1 MTTDPTTLHTS
12 NLDAVAA
19 LDPVL
24 IEDPATRRLIELGS
38 RFIVE
43 VTERFGTPAAPRW
56 ASGTVETEVFMAYHN
71 GGMDGH
77 TSVGPL
83 GAGVPRG
90 VLQIAAAINDAAGR
104 EVVDPLLRAMLFVAA
119 AAHDHTQLCG
129 RALLPEGHG
138 HHHGDER
145 ISAATARARCLEMGT
160 DPETGTLVFV
170 SVLATAFDPV
180 SKRQNVDYDRTDR
193 AVLAQEIT
201 AAADLLSLTAPRGPL
216 GSVEMVSESLCL
228 RQRGR
233 MVQTRLPLAASI
245 NSVPWLLD
253 CVDRDAELRAAF
265 AEGIAGQIAFYSGH
279 RYSDTRIRAVCGAGI
294 DDLFPGRPGN
304 VETLELFAGLLAEH
318 GARELWT
325 CAGDLARTPQTAPP
339 RGGLTP

>member
-1 MTTDPTTLHTS
+1 MTVLTES
-12 NLDAVAA
+12 NLAAVAE
-19 LDPVL
+19 LDPAL
-24 IEDPATRRLIELGS
+24 LETPGTRSLIELGS
-38 RFIVE
+38 AFIVE

-56 ASGTVETEVFMAYHN
+56 ASGTVETDVFMAYHC
-71 GGMDGH
+71 GGHDGH

-104 EVVDPLLRAMLFVAA
+104 EVVDPLLRATLFVAA

-129 RALLPEGHG
+129 RALLPEGHD

-145 ISAATARARCLEMGT
+145 LSAATARARCLELGA
-160 DPETGTLVFV
+160 DHEVAALAYV

-180 SKRQNVDYDRTDR
+180 SKRQNVDYDHTAR
-193 AVLAQEIT
+193 AILAQEIT

-233 MVQTRLPLAASI
+233 MVQRRLPMAASI

-253 CVDRDAELRAAF
+253 CIDTDPELRAAF
-265 AEGIAGQIAFYSGH
+265 AEGIAGQIAFFSGH
-279 RYSDTRIRAVCGAGI
+279 RYSDARIRAVCGAGI
-294 DDLFPGRPGN
+294 DELFPGRPGN
-304 VETLELFAGLLAEH
+304 VETLELFAGLLEEH
-318 GARELWT
+318 GTRELWT
-325 CAGDLARTPQTAPP
+325 VAGDMARAPAAAD
-339 RGGLTP
+339 RD